1 MFYLWWNFLLV
12 IGSPSQRP
20 GTGWGA
26 RRWEKDCP
34 LPRLPGQAP
43 HPGYERRRA
52 RPLRHQLCHPN
63 CRSEPQEGPRSP
75 LLSGVKTEQR
85 VHSYTLFFFLL
96 VQISSFTCDSWKAFL
111 WYLELTDQT
120 VSNFSYLLQ
129 RFWPILTVTKIS
141 PSSLRVRCKGWV
153 SKLILC
159 YPNIWEFL
167 TFPRTQ
173 RHFGGRLSLES
184 ELRTAKRQIRRN
196 ETQIFQWTMIHFLK
210 LHSSIG
216 LSDTPCVM
224 VKHLCT
230 SCYLFTSVFDVWAL
244 VSMEH
249 HEPLFD
255 PSTVR
260 TDQK

>member
-141 PSSLRVRCKGWV
+141 PSSG
-153 SKLILC
+153 
-159 YPNIWEFL
+159 YPNWFYVIRISENSLHFPEPNDTSEVDYPWSLNFALLRGRSGETRHRFSNGQWFISLNSIPVLVFQTLPVWWLNIYALPVICSHLYLMCESWFPWNIMNHFL
-167 TFPRTQ
+167 TLQLWGQT
-173 RHFGGRLSLES
+173 
-184 ELRTAKRQIRRN
+184 KN
-196 ETQIFQWTMIHFLK
+196 N
-210 LHSSIG
+210 
-216 LSDTPCVM
+216 
-224 VKHLCT
+224 
-230 SCYLFTSVFDVWAL
+230 
-244 VSMEH
+244 
-249 HEPLFD
+249 
-255 PSTVR
+255 
-260 TDQK
+260 